1 MKKLTPVQE
10 ETMKF
15 CKEQIDK
22 AREEK
27 IDIKK
32 VKKKERSVAQKII
45 DAQNGIVY
53 TQGGNCT
60 IRTLRKLEEL
70 GLIEVLEDN
79 SGIGT
84 GGGAFPTTVRVLN
97 Y

>member
-32 VKKKERSVAQKII
+32 GKK
-45 DAQNGIVY
+45 
-53 TQGGNCT
+53 TC
-60 IRTLRKLEEL
+60 
-70 GLIEVLEDN
+70 
-79 SGIGT
+79 
-84 GGGAFPTTVRVLN
+84 
-97 Y
+97 

>member
-45 DAQNGIVY
+45 DGQNGIVS
-53 TQGGNCT
+53 
-60 IRTLRKLEEL
+60 RRKLYDSYTKE
-70 GLIEVLEDN
+70 IR
-79 SGIGT
+79 GT
-84 GGGAFPTTVRVLN
+84 WANRSVRG
-97 Y
+97 

>member
-22 AREEK
+22 ARGEK

-84 GGGAFPTTVRVLN
+84 GGGAFPTKVRVLN